1 MEYAELRLPE
11 GCEIFFVDRPL
22 WREYGWQI
30 LGALAVLLFQTRVA
44 GNGQSEVAVSV
55 VIALRA
61 WVQLHAMPLLPER
74 ERGQDK
80 LPLTEF
86 SVGLYPVWV
95 KSTARQ
101 RAGLVKQAG
110 ALAIAYHEL
119 HIDAAAAD
127 ALRPFL

>member
-1 MEYAELRLPE
+1 
-11 GCEIFFVDRPL
+11 
-22 WREYGWQI
+22 
-30 LGALAVLLFQTRVA
+30 
-44 GNGQSEVAVSV
+44 
-55 VIALRA
+55 
-61 WVQLHAMPLLPER
+61 MPLLPER

-86 SVGLYPVWV
+86 SAGLCPVWV

-101 RAGLVKQAG
+101 RTGLLVKQAG
-110 ALAIAYHEL
+110 ALAIAYHES